1 MDLIVIAIYIGAML
15 GIGWYAKRR
24 TRNEEEFL
32 VAGRRLGPFMYA
44 GTMAAVVLG
53 GASTVGG
60 VGLGY
65 QFGISGM
72 WLVFFIGTGVLLL
85 SWAFAARINRLEV
98 YTVSQMLELRYGPGT
113 SLLSGFVM
121 MSYAFMIAVT
131 STIAYGAIFEVQF
144 GMTKIPAVLFGGGI
158 VVLYSVLGGMWS
170 ITLTDFAQFII
181 KTIGLMF
188 ILLPASIM
196 AAGGLDNM
204 HAKLPPEMFSP
215 TNIGWGR
222 IITFFIIFNLSIVV
236 GQDVW
241 QRIFTARSPEVAKWA
256 GAGAG
261 IYCFVFATC
270 VGLIGTAA
278 QIVLPAGIERDKV
291 YAEMVKATLPEGIS
305 GLVMAA
311 ALAAIMSVS
320 SGTLIASA
328 TVAKEDIMRVLKRK
342 SLADATDETSDHKD
356 EVADSRWYI
365 LGFGVLMILLA
376 CVMKDVVTALTIGSA
391 IVVTGLF
398 VPIIG
403 GMVWSRGTLMGAV
416 AGIILGI
423 VFTFGDM
430 AYLAFFGGMSGEDAI
445 GADEPVYIGMLGSL
459 IGYVIVSLM
468 SAPTPAAV
476 MEEWLRRAKKPE
488 STQPAA
494 SSP

>member
-1 MDLIVIAIYIGAML
+1 MDFVVIALYMAGMVAV
-15 GIGWYAKRR
+15 GWWAKSKAKS
-24 TRNEEEFL
+24 EADYL
-32 VAGRRLGPFMYA
+32 VAGRRLGPMLYA
-44 GTMAAVVLG
+44 GTMAALVMGG
-53 GASTVGG
+53 GATIGG
-60 VGLGY
+60 VGRGY
-65 QFGISGM
+65 IFGISGI
-72 WLVFFIGTGVLLL
+72 WLPFALGMGVFVVSLTIAPLV
-85 SWAFAARINRLEV
+85 SRLRV

-131 STIAYGAIFEVQF
+131 STIAYGAIFQVQF

-170 ITLTDFAQFII
+170 ITLTDFAQFVI
-181 KTIGLMF
+181 KTVGLMF
-188 ILLPASIM
+188 ILLPASLM

-204 HAKLPPEMFSP
+204 QAKLPPEMFSP

-261 IYCFVFATC
+261 IYCFIFATC
-270 VGLIGTAA
+270 AGLIGTAA

-291 YAEMVKATLPEGIS
+291 YAEMVKATLPEGVS

-328 TVAKEDIMRVLKRK
+328 TVAKEDIARVLKRK

-365 LGFGVLMILLA
+365 LGFGILMILLA

-430 AYLAFFGGMSGEDAI
+430 AWLAFFGGMSGEDAI

-459 IGYVIVSLM
+459 IGYVVVSLM
-468 SAPTPAAV
+468 TAPTPAAV
-476 MEEWLRRAKKPE
+476 MEEWLRRAKKP
-488 STQPAA
+488 A
-494 SSP
+494 

>member
-1 MDLIVIAIYIGAML
+1 MDLDFVVIAIYMIAMV
-15 GIGWYAKRR
+15 GVGWWAKGKAKS
-24 TRNEEEFL
+24 EADYL
-32 VAGRRLGPFMYA
+32 VAGRRLGPMLYA
-44 GTMAAVVLG
+44 GTMAALVMGG
-53 GASTVGG
+53 GATIGG
-60 VGLGY
+60 VGRGY
-65 QFGISGM
+65 VFGISGM
-72 WLVFFIGTGVLLL
+72 WLPFALGMGVFVVSLTLAPLV
-85 SWAFAARINRLEV
+85 SRLKV

-113 SLLSGFVM
+113 SLLSGAVM

-144 GMTKIPAVLFGGGI
+144 GMTKVPAVLLGGGI

-170 ITLTDFAQFII
+170 ITLTDFAQFVI

-204 HAKLPPEMFSP
+204 HAKLPVEAFSL
-215 TNIGWGR
+215 TTIGWPR

-256 GAGAG
+256 GASAG
-261 IYCFVFATC
+261 IYCFIFATC
-270 VGLIGTAA
+270 AGLIGTAA
-278 QIVLPAGIERDKV
+278 QIVLPAGIARDKV

-328 TVAKEDIMRVLKRK
+328 TVAKEDIVRVFKRR
-342 SLADATDETSDHKD
+342 SLASATDETSANKD
-356 EVADSRWYI
+356 DVADSRWYI
-365 LGFGVLMILLA
+365 LGFGILMILLA
-376 CVMKDVVTALTIGSA
+376 CIMEDVVTALTIGSA

-403 GMVWSRGTLMGAV
+403 GMVWKRGTLTGAV
-416 AGIILGI
+416 AGIIAGI

-430 AYLAFFGGMSGEDAI
+430 AFLAFVGGMSGEDAI
-445 GADEPVYIGMLGSL
+445 GADEPVYIGMIGSL
-459 IGYVIVSLM
+459 IAYVAVSLM
-468 SAPTPAAV
+468 TAPTAPAV
-476 MEEWLRRAKKPE
+476 MEEWLKRSRKGA
-488 STQPAA
+488 
-494 SSP
+494 